1 MWEDYSGGLSQEV
14 ALKPRLEGVSQ
25 AENRERAG
33 KTWFREDAQR
43 MLKRSETSS

>member
-1 MWEDYSGGLSQEV
+1 MWEYWSGGLAQEV

-43 MLKRSETSS
+43 MFVEKE